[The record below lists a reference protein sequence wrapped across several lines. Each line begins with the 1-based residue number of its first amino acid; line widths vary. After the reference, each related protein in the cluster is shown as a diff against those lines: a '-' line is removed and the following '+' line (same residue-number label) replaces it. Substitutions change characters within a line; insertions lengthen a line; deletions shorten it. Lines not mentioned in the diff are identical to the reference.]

1 LTSAANPATG
11 DLKAPAPRR
20 AWTLEHSFYFSFATF
35 IAAAVFLGFARTFF
49 LRRWFPSW
57 AALHA
62 APEFFFVIHG
72 LVNAAWFALFIAQVA
87 LVGSRRVRLHR
98 QMGLF
103 GTGVAIA
110 VVILGI
116 WGSLIAARRPKGFID
131 VPVSPLQFLVIPLS
145 LLLLFS
151 IFVILAILR
160 RRDAQM
166 HKRCMVLAS
175 LSLVEAA
182 VGRWPLAFLRS
193 ATLLPFLSPLDLT
206 VDLFLLPLVWWDLH
220 SRRRL
225 HPVTLWGG
233 LALILIHPLRLLLAG
248 TTTWQRFAAWCVHLL
263 GP

>member
-1 LTSAANPATG
+1 MTSATNPATG
-11 DLKAPAPRR
+11 YLKAPAPRR

-49 LRRWFPSW
+49 LRRWFSSW

-62 APEFFFVIHG
+62 APEFFFVVHG
-72 LVNAAWFALFIAQVA
+72 LVIAAWFALFIAQVA

-103 GTGVAIA
+103 GTVEAIA

-116 WGSLIAARRPKGFID
+116 WGSLIAARRPTGFID
-131 VPVSPLQFLVIPLS
+131 VPVSPLQFLVVPLS

-151 IFVILAILR
+151 SFVILAILR

-233 LALILIHPLRLLLAG
+233 LALILIHPLRLSLAG

>member
-1 LTSAANPATG
+1 MTSAANPASG
-11 DLKAPAPRR
+11 DLKVPAKRH
-20 AWTLEHSFYFSFATF
+20 AWSLEHSFYFSFATF

-49 LRRWFPSW
+49 LRRWFPAW

-62 APEFFFVIHG
+62 AHEFFFVIHG
-72 LVNAAWFALFIAQVA
+72 FVITAWFALFIAQVA

-98 QMGLF
+98 QMGWV
-103 GTGVAIA
+103 GTGLAIA

-116 WGSLIAARRPKGFID
+116 WGSLLAARRPTGFID
-131 VPVSPLQFLVIPLS
+131 VPVSPLQFLVVPLS

-160 RRDAQM
+160 RRDAQT
-166 HKRCMVLAS
+166 HKRWMLLAS

-193 ATLLPFLSPLDLT
+193 TAVLPFLSSLDLT
-206 VDLFLLPLVWWDLH
+206 VDLFLLPLIWWDFH

-225 HPVTLWGG
+225 HSVTLWGG
-233 LALILIHPLRLLLAG
+233 LSLILIHPVRLLLAG
-248 TTTWQRFAAWCVHLL
+248 TTTWQQFAARCVHLL

>member
-1 LTSAANPATG
+1 MTSAANPATG
-11 DLKAPAPRR
+11 ELKVTARTR
-20 AWTLEHSFYFSFATF
+20 AWTLENRFYLGFAAF

-49 LRRWFPSW
+49 LRHWFPSW
-57 AALHA
+57 TASHA

-72 LVNAAWFALFIAQVA
+72 LVYVAWFVLFIVQVA
-87 LVGSRRVRLHR
+87 LVGTRRVGLHR
-98 QMGLF
+98 QMGWF
-103 GTGVAIA
+103 GAGVAIA
-110 VVILGI
+110 VVIMGF
-116 WGSLIAARRPKGFID
+116 WGSLIAARRPTGFID
-131 VPVSPLQFLVIPLS
+131 VPISPLVFLVVPLS

-151 IFVILAILR
+151 IFVAWAILR

-182 VGRWPLAFLRS
+182 VGRWPMAFLRS

-206 VDLFLLPLVWWDLH
+206 VDLFLVPLVWWDVH

-225 HPVTLWGG
+225 HPMTLWGG
-233 LALILIHPLRLLLAG
+233 LALILMHPLRLMLAE
-248 TTTWQRFAAWCVHLL
+248 TATWQRFAAWCVHLL

>member
-1 LTSAANPATG
+1 MTTAANTVPQDLRVPAR
-11 DLKAPAPRR
+11 RR
-20 AWTLEHSFYFSFATF
+20 AWTLEHRFYFSLATF
-35 IAAAVFLGFARTFF
+35 IAGAVFLGFARTFF
-49 LRRWFPSW
+49 LRHWFPDW
-57 AALHA
+57 AAQHA

-72 LVNAAWFALFIAQVA
+72 LTNAAWFALFIAQVA

-98 QMGLF
+98 QMGWF

-110 VVILGI
+110 VVVLGV
-116 WGSLIAARRPKGFID
+116 WGSLIAARRPTGFID
-131 VPVSPLQFLVIPLS
+131 VPVSPLQFLAVPLS

-151 IFVILAILR
+151 IFFILAILG

-182 VGRWPLAFLRS
+182 VGRWPLAFLRK

-206 VDLFLLPLVWWDLH
+206 VDLFLLPLIWWDLH
-220 SRRRL
+220 SRKRL

-233 LALILIHPLRLLLAG
+233 LALIVIHPLRMMLAG
-248 TTTWQRFAAWCVHLL
+248 TAAWQRFAAWCVHPL

>member
-1 LTSAANPATG
+1 MISAANLATG
-11 DLKAPAPRR
+11 DLKVPARGR
-20 AWTLEHSFYFSFATF
+20 GWTLEHRFYLGFATF

-49 LRRWFPSW
+49 LRRWFPTWS
-57 AALHA
+57 ASHA

-72 LVNAAWFALFIAQVA
+72 LVYAAWFALFIAQVA
-87 LVGSRRVRLHR
+87 LVGSRRIRLH
-98 QMGLF
+98 QQLGWF

-116 WGSLIAARRPKGFID
+116 WGSLIAARRPTGFID
-131 VPVSPLQFLVIPLS
+131 VPISPLVFLVVPLS

-151 IFVILAILR
+151 IFFALAILR

-175 LSLVEAA
+175 LSLIEAA
-182 VGRWPLAFLRS
+182 VGRWPMTFLRS
-193 ATLLPFLSPLDLT
+193 AALLPFLSPLDLT
-206 VDLFLLPLVWWDLH
+206 VDLFLVPLVWWDLH

-225 HPVTLWGG
+225 HPVTLGGG
-233 LALILIHPLRLLLAG
+233 LALILIHPLRLMFAE
-248 TTTWQRFAAWCVHLL
+248 TATWQRFAAWSVHFL

>member
-1 LTSAANPATG
+1 
-11 DLKAPAPRR
+11 
-20 AWTLEHSFYFSFATF
+20 
-35 IAAAVFLGFARTFF
+35 
-49 LRRWFPSW
+49 
-57 AALHA
+57 
-62 APEFFFVIHG
+62 
-72 LVNAAWFALFIAQVA
+72 
-87 LVGSRRVRLHR
+87 
-98 QMGLF
+98 MGLF

-116 WGSLIAARRPKGFID
+116 WGSLIAARRPTGFID

-193 ATLLPFLSPLDLT
+193 ATLLPVFVATVTFVTSEWQATKTYRTLT
-206 VDLFLLPLVWWDLH
+206 PSLKERNAV
-220 SRRRL
+220 S
-225 HPVTLWGG
+225 
-233 LALILIHPLRLLLAG
+233 I
-248 TTTWQRFAAWCVHLL
+248 
-263 GP
+263 

>member
-1 LTSAANPATG
+1 MTV
-11 DLKAPAPRR
+11 RIR
-20 AWTLEHSFYFSFATF
+20 AWTSEHRFYLGFATF

-49 LRRWFPSW
+49 LRHWFPSW
-57 AALHA
+57 TASHA
-62 APEFFFVIHG
+62 APEVFFAIHG
-72 LVNAAWFALFIAQVA
+72 LVYAAWFALFIAQVA
-87 LVGSRRVRLHR
+87 LVGTRRIRLHR
-98 QMGLF
+98 QIGWL

-110 VVILGI
+110 AVILGF
-116 WGSLIAARRPKGFID
+116 WGSLIAARRPTGFID
-131 VPVSPLQFLVIPLS
+131 VPISPLVFLVVPLS

-151 IFVILAILR
+151 IFVALAILR

-182 VGRWPLAFLRS
+182 VGRWPMSFLRS

-206 VDLFLLPLVWWDLH
+206 VDLFLVPLVWWDFH

-233 LALILIHPLRLLLAG
+233 LTLILIHPLRLMFAE
-248 TTTWQRFAAWCVHLL
+248 TATWQRFAAWCVHL
-263 GP
+263 